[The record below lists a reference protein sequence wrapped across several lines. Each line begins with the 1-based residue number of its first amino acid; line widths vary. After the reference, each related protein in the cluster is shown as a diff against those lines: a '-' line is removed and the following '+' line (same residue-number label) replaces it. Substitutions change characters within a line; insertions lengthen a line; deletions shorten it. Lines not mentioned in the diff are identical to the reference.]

1 MQTDL
6 RGRDL
11 ISLQEW
17 TKEEIDTVLEVAL
30 QLKRERAL
38 GIPHPLLRDRVL
50 AMLFFFSS
58 TRTRASFEAGMAQL
72 GGHAQFIESRTT
84 QISHGDTAREIGEIL
99 GRYNDGIAI
108 RNVDWGVGN
117 QYIRDVAAASRVP
130 VLNMQCD
137 LFHPHQSLADLLTM
151 QEKKGDLRGRT
162 IAISWAYAASYQK
175 PISVPVDLSLLTTR
189 YGMHVRLV
197 HPPEFRLPAEQVAQA
212 AENARRSGGS
222 FELMDDF
229 DAGMRG
235 VDVVYAKSWGAM
247 LTAKDET
254 DGAEIAKKYTDW
266 IADERRIGLAAE
278 DAIYMHPL
286 PADAG
291 SRWRTRSSTA
301 RTRSSTTRRRTGST
315 SRRRSWRSRCADAE
329 RRNGR
334 RTRNG
339 LDLPSKRRTEPAH
352 ATGRRVDPDVD
363 GRRPQPGRSAGPRRR
378 EGVVIALDREIAAYY
393 ERGREKD
400 RLRTGAGLLEYQ
412 RTQNLLRR
420 FLPVPPARVLDV
432 GGGPGRYAAWLA
444 VRAMRSR

>member
-1 MQTDL
+1 MQTNL

-17 TKEEIDTVLEVAL
+17 TKEEIETVLEVAL

-84 QISHGDTAREIGEIL
+84 QIAHGDTAREIGEIL

-117 QYIRDVAAASRVP
+117 GYIRDVAAASRVP

-137 LFHPHQSLADLLTM
+137 LYHPHQSLADLLTIH
-151 QEKKGDLRGRT
+151 EKKGDPRGKT
-162 IAISWAYAASYQK
+162 ITISWAYAASYQK
-175 PISVPVDLSLLTTR
+175 PISVPVDLSMLTTR

-197 HPPEFRLPAEQVAQA
+197 HPPEFRLPQEVVDQA

-235 VDVVYAKSWGAM
+235 ADVVYAKSWGAL
-247 LTAKDET
+247 LTATDET
-254 DGAEIAKKYTDW
+254 EGAAISARYTDW
-266 IADERRIGLAAE
+266 ITDERRMALAGP
-278 DAIYMHPL
+278 DSIYMHPL
-286 PADAG
+286 PAD
-291 SRWRTRSSTA
+291 RNLEV
-301 RTRSSTTRRRTGST
+301 
-315 SRRRSWRSRCADAE
+315 ADA
-329 RRNGR
+329 
-334 RTRNG
+334 
-339 LDLPSKRRTEPAH
+339 
-352 ATGRRVDPDVD
+352 VID
-363 GRRPQPGRSAGPRRR
+363 GPQS
-378 EGVVIALDREIAAYY
+378 VVYDEAENRLHVQKAVMALTMA
-393 ERGREKD
+393 
-400 RLRTGAGLLEYQ
+400 
-412 RTQNLLRR
+412 
-420 FLPVPPARVLDV
+420 
-432 GGGPGRYAAWLA
+432 
-444 VRAMRSR
+444 